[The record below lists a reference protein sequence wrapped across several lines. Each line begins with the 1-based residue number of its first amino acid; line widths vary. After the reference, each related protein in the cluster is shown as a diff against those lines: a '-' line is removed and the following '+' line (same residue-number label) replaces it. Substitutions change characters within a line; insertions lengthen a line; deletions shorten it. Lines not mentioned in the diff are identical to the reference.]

1 MLLSAECIVEGV
13 KHMLT
18 VKERGILRQTCKAFR
33 ELRIREDY
41 FDVQYVM
48 LLRRNG
54 IQLTTKDGESIIRC
68 TGWLLNDTKFT
79 YVERTLD
86 QFARIINGIHKDQI
100 PKNSIVSVY
109 GIAHM
114 IATDIEALDNTEI
127 DGCIISFGGYTE
139 FTFRYT
145 IELDTY
151 KTTDALDMVKISSPK
166 RIPVTQVER
175 FYAENFNYIKYPEL
189 ILSPSDA

>member
-1 MLLSAECIVEGV
+1 
-13 KHMLT
+13 MLT

-33 ELRIREDY
+33 ELRVREDY

-54 IQLTTKDGESIIRC
+54 IQLTTKDGETIIRC
-68 TGWLLNDTKFT
+68 IGWLLHDTKFI
-79 YVERTLD
+79 YVERMLD
-86 QFARIINGIHKDQI
+86 QFARIINGMQKDKI
-100 PKNSIVSVY
+100 PKNSIISVFCR
-109 GIAHM
+109 AHM
-114 IATDIEALDNTEI
+114 ISSDIAALDNTEI
-127 DGCIISFGGYTE
+127 DGCTISFGGYTE
-139 FTFRYT
+139 FNFRYT

-151 KTTDALDMVKISSPK
+151 KITDALDMVKISSPK